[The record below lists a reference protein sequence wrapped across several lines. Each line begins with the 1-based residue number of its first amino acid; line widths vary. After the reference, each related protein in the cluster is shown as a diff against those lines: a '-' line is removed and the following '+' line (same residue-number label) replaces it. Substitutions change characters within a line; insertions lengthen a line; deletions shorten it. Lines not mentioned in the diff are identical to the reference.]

1 MKLPV
6 LQVDQHTKLQPPQ
19 LQWAENLFWLIDNN
33 RDYLARWLDWLPTTT
48 TLEDTRRFLFEA
60 IRFNEGGQRCTYMI
74 VHQSAIAG
82 IAGLVRIDYR
92 HHEAELGYWLAES
105 LQGKGIVSKSCAA
118 LLRYAFADLC
128 LNRVV
133 LKTMRDN
140 QASRAVAQRL
150 GFVHE
155 GRLRE
160 AFFYQDSYHDL
171 ELYSILRKDWKKL

>member
-1 MKLPV
+1 
-6 LQVDQHTKLQPPQ
+6 
-19 LQWAENLFWLIDNN
+19 
-33 RDYLARWLDWLPTTT
+33 LARWLDWLPTTT
-48 TLEDTRRFLFEA
+48 TLEDTRRFLFDA
-60 IRFNEGGQRCTYMI
+60 MRFNEGGQRCTYMI
-74 VHQSAIAG
+74 MHRSEIAG
-82 IAGLVRIDYR
+82 VAGLVRVDYR
-92 HHEAELGYWLAES
+92 HHEAELGYWLAEP
-105 LQGKGIVSKSCAA
+105 LQGRGIVSKSCAA